1 MQIEGM
7 GRKVGGGGGDV
18 LGDGLLVD
26 LEDVDGHAAGGGELL
41 VADVALEVLGL
52 LVLHED
58 LLVVELAVAVVAEHL
73 LHALLLLPHHARF
86 PLVPLPLLS
95 RGRSTILGLG
105 FRRGEARRG
114 HERGGGKTKTK
125 ARRLSPLVSDREAGV
140 WGSMDFCVQPPR
152 ICGVFYLS
160 PSPDVL
166 ELVGPPVRVTYG
178 PQLGPGHVIH
188 GPRR

>member
-1 MQIEGM
+1 M
-7 GRKVGGGGGDV
+7 GGGGGDV

-58 LLVVELAVAVVAEHL
+58 LLVVELAVAVVTEHL

-105 FRRGEARRG
+105 FRRGEGTSAAGGRRRRRRG
-114 HERGGGKTKTK
+114 GSLLWCRIG
-125 ARRLSPLVSDREAGV
+125 RLACGVQWIFVSSPLE
-140 WGSMDFCVQPPR
+140 F
-152 ICGVFYLS
+152 
-160 PSPDVL
+160 
-166 ELVGPPVRVTYG
+166 VGFSIFPLRRTCWSW
-178 PQLGPGHVIH
+178 LGLQFV
-188 GPRR
+188 